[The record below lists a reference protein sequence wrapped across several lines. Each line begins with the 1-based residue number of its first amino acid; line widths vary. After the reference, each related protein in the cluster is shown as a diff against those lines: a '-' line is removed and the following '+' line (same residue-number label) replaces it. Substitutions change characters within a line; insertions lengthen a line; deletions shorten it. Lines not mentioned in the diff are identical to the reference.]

1 MGLMRKLG
9 LKPPVARAA
18 GAASDDAG
26 SDDPDP
32 DDERADAGPSA
43 SPFPSGPGRALRAR
57 RLGSAAAFPH
67 RFAT

>member
-18 GAASDDAG
+18 SAAGDDAG

-32 DDERADAGPSA
+32 DERPVGLDPWRGG
-43 SPFPSGPGRALRAR
+43 SPAPSGQERP
-57 RLGSAAAFPH
+57 
-67 RFAT
+67 

>member
-18 GAASDDAG
+18 SAAGDDAG

-32 DDERADAGPSA
+32 DERPAG
-43 SPFPSGPGRALRAR
+43 FMTGR
-57 RLGSAAAFPH
+57 G
-67 RFAT
+67 RFLAPIDQERP

>member
-1 MGLMRKLG
+1 MRKLG

-32 DDERADAGPSA
+32 DERADPGPSA
-43 SPFPSGPGRALRAR
+43 SASSGPGRAPRAR
-57 RLGSAAAFPH
+57 GLGPAAAFFP
-67 RFAT
+67 RISQ